1 MLRLAFNRTNTWPL
15 LVSRRTI
22 GGYMKIISR
31 RAFITWTGA
40 ASVLCLLPSP
50 TIAAP
55 PEGKGNNTRKKDHPH
70 RDDSANASTLVRAGI
85 SVAAARELFRNTGGS
100 PGSHKPLP
108 PGIRKNLA
116 RGKPIP
122 PGIARTR
129 LPGAYVGQLPHYPG
143 YEWLGAGLDLL
154 LVQTASGVIAD
165 VLIDVFR

>member
-1 MLRLAFNRTNTWPL
+1 
-15 LVSRRTI
+15 
-22 GGYMKIISR
+22 MKETSR
-31 RAFITWTGA
+31 RAFIVWTGA
-40 ASVLCLLPSP
+40 ASVLCLLPSA

-55 PEGKGNNTRKKDHPH
+55 PEGKGKNAKTKDQPH
-70 RDDSANASTLVRAGI
+70 GHDSASTATLVRAGI
-85 SVAAARELFRNTGGS
+85 SVAAARDLFRRTGGS
-100 PGSHKPLP
+100 PESYKPLP

-122 PGIARTR
+122 PGIAKTR
-129 LPGAYVGQLPHYPG
+129 LPGNYVGQLPHYPG